1 MTVAL
6 LKPNNSSIQCSTRD
20 SPPYRYMIPQ
30 YTDIERFFSI
40 NSEDGLI
47 TTTKPLDRE
56 TQAWHNISVSATEIG
71 THKLSRREAKTCVK
85 LFQDLRGI
93 GTGSDARGPSKHQN
107 NICDSLWSRFHA
119 QTYYVK

>member
-1 MTVAL
+1 MRNDCDTL
-6 LKPNNSSIQCSTRD
+6 LKPNNSSVQCSTRD

-71 THKLSRREAKTCVK
+71 THRT
-85 LFQDLRGI
+85 FPQRGE
-93 GTGSDARGPSKHQN
+93 DMRQAFP
-107 NICDSLWSRFHA
+107 RFERNWDWI
-119 QTYYVK
+119 